1 MMFNKF
7 KINLLIGEICL
18 WTSMDVFMK
27 DEDGLRQSDRSKTA
41 SLKSPYTDSGGLDFG
56 DVFGGP
62 PRRGGGPH
70 LHGDDFFDD
79 IFRGHES
86 YSSPWRTHHRHTSS
100 FPAKSSKLVV
110 EFPTFSSTSDHA
122 LEHKSKRFS
131 NDKNGGLN
139 YGVHQTSHRRN
150 DDVPNIGKDLNSQSN
165 RYHFSADN
173 VKGGFAKIFNNETDL
188 IPKSYVKMQSQSCR
202 WTDIGVNLMENHNQ
216 KDESLRKVKPQE
228 WPSASYARNDAN
240 CINKKNAYSSESPR
254 VDSKI
259 LEEDS
264 NDPFEDFF
272 ELKELHDDLEQAT
285 PCEDTIQTQAD
296 AKIRQWSAGKEGNIR
311 SLLST
316 LQYVLWP
323 GSGWQPIALVD
334 LVEENPVKRAYQKAL
349 LRLHPDKLQQKGAAS
364 HHKYIALQVFD
375 ILQEAWDHFNNTCP
389 I

>member
-1 MMFNKF
+1 MMFNIF

-27 DEDGLRQSDRSKTA
+27 DEDGLRQSDRREFSKTT
-41 SLKSPYTDSGGLDFG
+41 SYTDSGGLDFG

-62 PRRGGGPH
+62 PRPH

-86 YSSPWRTHHRHTSS
+86 YSSSWRTHCRHQSS
-100 FPAKSSKLVV
+100 FPDKSSKLVV
-110 EFPTFSSTSDHA
+110 EFPTYSSTSDHA
-122 LEHKSKRFS
+122 LENKNKRFS
-131 NDKNGGLN
+131 NDKNGGLK
-139 YGVHQTSHRRN
+139 YGVHQSPRSSATFHRN
-150 DDVPNIGKDLNSQSN
+150 DDVPNVGKDLYSQSN

-173 VKGGFAKIFNNETDL
+173 VKGCFAKIFNNETDL
-188 IPKSYVKMQSQSCR
+188 SPKSYVKMQSQSCR
-202 WTDIGVNLMENHNQ
+202 WTAIGIGVNLMENHNQ
-216 KDESLRKVKPQE
+216 VDESLRKVKPQE

-240 CINKKNAYSSESPR
+240 CINKKNAFSSE
-254 VDSKI
+254 D
-259 LEEDS
+259 DS
-264 NDPFEDFF
+264 NDTFQDFF
-272 ELKELHDDLEQAT
+272 ELKELHDDLQQAT
-285 PCEDTIQTQAD
+285 PCEDTTRQAAD
-296 AKIRQWSAGKEGNIR
+296 AKIRRWSAGKEGNIR
-311 SLLST
+311 CLLST
-316 LQYVLWP
+316 LQYVLWS

-334 LVEENPVKRAYQKAL
+334 LVEENPVKRGYQKAL

>member
-1 MMFNKF
+1 
-7 KINLLIGEICL
+7 
-18 WTSMDVFMK
+18 MDVFMK
-27 DEDGLRQSDRSKTA
+27 DEDDLRQSDRSKTT
-41 SLKSPYTDSGGLDFG
+41 SLKSPYTGLDFG

-62 PRRGGGPH
+62 PRRPRRPH

-86 YSSPWRTHHRHTSS
+86 YSSPWRTHPRHQSS

-110 EFPTFSSTSDHA
+110 EFPTFSSISDHV
-122 LEHKSKRFS
+122 LEHKSKRLS

-150 DDVPNIGKDLNSQSN
+150 DGVPIPYMGKDLNSHSD

-188 IPKSYVKMQSQSCR
+188 SPKSYVKMQSQSCR
-202 WTDIGVNLMENHNQ
+202 WTAIGVNLMENHNHVN
-216 KDESLRKVKPQE
+216 ESLRKVEPQE
-228 WPSASYARNDAN
+228 CYAGNNAW
-240 CINKKNAYSSESPR
+240 INKKNAFSSESPR
-254 VDSKI
+254 LDSKI
-259 LEEDS
+259 LEEDLI
-264 NDPFEDFF
+264 DPFEDLF
-272 ELKELHDDLEQAT
+272 ELKELHDGVEEAT
-285 PCEDTIQTQAD
+285 LCEDTIQREAD

-389 I
+389 V